1 MALAAT
7 NIQPILEAVSLK
19 DRTYD
24 ALKNAI
30 TTVNIYD
37 SASELR
43 LDERQLSN
51 DLGVSRTPI
60 REAIARLEQ
69 EGLVR
74 IAPRRGVFVI
84 RKPKHE
90 ILQMITVWAALES
103 MAARLIT
110 QNASDGDIASLRAL
124 FATGQGLRQGST
136 GEAHIDEY
144 SERNIAF
151 HQAIIKLSDCPLL
164 IDMAENLF
172 IHMRAIRA
180 QTIAEDDRASRSI
193 IDHMNIIEAL
203 EQRDTELA
211 ERLTR
216 QHTLD
221 LATHVEQNVHYLD

>member
-84 RKPKHE
+84 RKPNTKF
-90 ILQMITVWAALES
+90 S
-103 MAARLIT
+103 
-110 QNASDGDIASLRAL
+110 
-124 FATGQGLRQGST
+124 
-136 GEAHIDEY
+136 
-144 SERNIAF
+144 
-151 HQAIIKLSDCPLL
+151 K
-164 IDMAENLF
+164 
-172 IHMRAIRA
+172 
-180 QTIAEDDRASRSI
+180 
-193 IDHMNIIEAL
+193 
-203 EQRDTELA
+203 
-211 ERLTR
+211 
-216 QHTLD
+216 
-221 LATHVEQNVHYLD
+221 